1 MTLLKRNGDEGKK
14 GRPGEWCPTICTD
27 LLTTVN
33 ASCTAGHSGQ
43 PLPKGVMRD
52 SSGPIRISDF
62 PIMSSNYK
70 MSESVTLALIMGG
83 QAVLLAVISRLRFRC
98 LPDPETGRCV
108 CKSGCSEYPLQDSQ
122 EAVDAHEFTVGDGQK
137 VLLVSSKNAS

>member
-1 MTLLKRNGDEGKK
+1 MN
-14 GRPGEWCPTICTD
+14 
-27 LLTTVN
+27 
-33 ASCTAGHSGQ
+33 
-43 PLPKGVMRD
+43 
-52 SSGPIRISDF
+52 
-62 PIMSSNYK
+62 SNYK
-70 MSESVTLALIMGG
+70 RMDQSVTLALIMGG

-98 LPDPETGRCV
+98 LPDETGRCV

>member
-1 MTLLKRNGDEGKK
+1 MN
-14 GRPGEWCPTICTD
+14 
-27 LLTTVN
+27 
-33 ASCTAGHSGQ
+33 
-43 PLPKGVMRD
+43 
-52 SSGPIRISDF
+52 
-62 PIMSSNYK
+62 SNYK
-70 MSESVTLALIMGG
+70 QMDQSVTLALIMGG

-108 CKSGCSEYPLQDSQ
+108 CRSGCSEYPLADSQ